1 MKKRNMIILVV
12 LLAIGFA
19 GVATTLTI
27 NGLTSIG
34 INLNDFDGK
43 IYYSMAKAEKG
54 GSAEITDNRKNINYI
69 SKRLTD
75 VGEKAQ
81 LDFEVT
87 NESTQYDANVKI
99 TCKLKDEEHLYK
111 DYITITSPDN
121 MLVKASTREQNKIIV
136 TLNKLLTE
144 DVDDL
149 EIKCTLEAT
158 AEERENIPKEE
169 LDNSL
174 LTYIKRQ
181 YNFGAEDLAKDTT
194 DDENIRYIG
203 ETPNN
208 YIEYN
213 GETWRVIGVMNN
225 VEASDGANEEL
236 VKIVRNSPLS
246 ATKFSDIAINA
257 WETSLIK
264 QNLNSGEFYNSL
276 SEDSINLIEDVVW
289 TTRQTTSTTLT
300 PLDFYTQERT
310 GNVYEGHAK
319 TWTGK
324 IALMYVSD
332 WGYAVGGNGRNLGPS
347 YGNRVLDDNHREQC
361 LNLKIGSSENAGNNG
376 EMVSN
381 YFCFNLNNWIRTI
394 TNNNWTVALETGTDY
409 GGDSAIRLIG
419 PNYSAVSNISPWDK
433 TQVNPT
439 LYLKASTVL
448 VDGDGS
454 ESNPFKI
461 KKGKERDSLKP
472 EPNHLEDGS
481 LITTIKNLNSNELVV
496 DDTNDANLRYIGGNP
511 NNYVRYNN
519 ELWRIIGVMN
529 NMTTA
534 EGESRSLVKIMRA
547 TILPDAYEWYNGKRP
562 EIIWHTSALRHNLNE
577 GTYYNSLTDAAKN
590 MIQTVEWNIGLQE
603 DGDKYLAKETYE
615 IERSNSTSGL
625 YPHSKWTGKIALE
638 HLSDYLYAVGGENRE
653 ICLANYPSTGDNPYF
668 NNQCFYENWISNPIE
683 ESKTYTGSEA
693 YFQLATLNVSSYFY
707 KTNTYAT
714 QDHHTIGTYVTG
726 DTKPAFIITTSTAS
740 KDRIKPTLYLKPNV
754 NIVDGEGTPDNPYIL
769 EI

>member
-75 VGEKAQ
+75 VEEKAQ

-99 TCKLKDEEHLYK
+99 TCKLKDEDHLYK

-158 AEERENIPKEE
+158 AEEREDIPKEE

-236 VKIVRNSPLS
+236 VKIVRNESIGES
-246 ATKFSDIAINA
+246 KYSDVFPNA
-257 WETSLIK
+257 WETSLVM
-264 QNLNSGEFYNSL
+264 QNLNNGDFYNTL
-276 SEDSINLIEDVVW
+276 TNDSKDLIEDVVW
-289 TTRQTTSTTLT
+289 NTRQTTSTELT
-300 PLDFYTQERT
+300 AAEFYTQERN
-310 GNVYEGHAK
+310 GEVYTGHAK
-319 TWTGK
+319 SWSGK
-324 IALMYVSD
+324 IAVMYASD
-332 WGYAVGGNGRNLGPS
+332 FGFAVGGNGRNMGDR
-347 YGNRVLDDNHREQC
+347 YGNMVLADDHRNQC
-361 LNLKIGSSENAGNNG
+361 LAAPIGNNT
-376 EMVSN
+376 E
-381 YFCFNLNNWIRTI
+381 FCSKNNNWIYKIINPNSASQTLWTLEFGTEYGGNTYIRLMSWWGGI
-394 TNNNWTVALETGTDY
+394 TNYESYGKSHVA
-409 GGDSAIRLIG
+409 
-419 PNYSAVSNISPWDK
+419 
-433 TQVNPT
+433 PT

-534 EGESRSLVKIMRA
+534 EGENRSLVKIMRA
-547 TILPDAYEWYNGKRP
+547 TILPDAYDWYDGKRP
-562 EIIWHTSALRHNLNE
+562 EILWYTSALRHNLNE
-577 GTYYNSLTDAAKN
+577 GVYYNSLSDSAKN
-590 MIQTVEWNIGLQE
+590 MIQNVEWNIGLQ
-603 DGDKYLAKETYE
+603 DTTTKLAKATYE
-615 IERSNSTSGL
+615 EERKLTTSTT
-625 YPHSKWTGKIALE
+625 YPYAKWTGKIALE
-638 HLSDYLYAVGGENRE
+638 YISDYMYAVGGENRDT
-653 ICLANYPSTGDNPYF
+653 CLANYPATNNEYY
-668 NNQCFYENWISNPIE
+668 NNQCFNDNWISNPTE
-683 ESKTYTGSEA
+683 EAKSSTSPFQLLSLNVRSDNWVYTIYTYTSGNGA
-693 YFQLATLNVSSYFY
+693 PV
-707 KTNTYAT
+707 
-714 QDHHTIGTYVTG
+714 
-726 DTKPAFIITTSTAS
+726 FINKYSTSVC
-740 KDRIKPTLYLKPNV
+740 KDCRIKPTLYLKPNV